1 MALVGRPKAEDGIAR
16 TDKGWIAL
24 TRIVQADD
32 SLGEVERK
40 RRLIDGPFAGTGA
53 KVRAIQAAGTNRVI
67 A

>member
-1 MALVGRPKAEDGIAR
+1 MAFVGKPHTETGIER
-16 TDKGWIAL
+16 TGKGWIAL
-24 TRIVQADD
+24 TRVVREDD
-32 SLGEVERK
+32 SLGALEVK